1 MQSTGLT
8 IWGLQRSRY
17 LSVAS
22 YRDGAAEPQEA
33 LQRDATI
40 IRIQLYCNSEYLMYR
55 KIGVNRQPIKFQPEL
70 EKRLNMIA
78 RAESGGHISAAS
90 KERISYVKQMLGEL
104 SQVARAEQ
112 AELLVY
118 LLEMAFTEAGDILTG
133 KSAPASQHV
142 KRNQTGRMS
151 M

>member
-1 MQSTGLT
+1 
-8 IWGLQRSRY
+8 
-17 LSVAS
+17 
-22 YRDGAAEPQEA
+22 
-33 LQRDATI
+33 
-40 IRIQLYCNSEYLMYR
+40 MYR
-55 KIGVNRQPIKFQPEL
+55 NLGVDKDPIKFQPEL

-78 RAESGGHISAAS
+78 KAESGGHISAAS

-133 KSAPASQHV
+133 KSVVDSHHI

-151 M
+151 V